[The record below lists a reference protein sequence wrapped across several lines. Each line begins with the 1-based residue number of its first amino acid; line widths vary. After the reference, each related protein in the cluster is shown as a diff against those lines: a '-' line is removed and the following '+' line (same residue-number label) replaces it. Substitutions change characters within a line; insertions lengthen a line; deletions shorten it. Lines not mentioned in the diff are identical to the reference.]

1 MLFFTEADVR
11 RLLPMPAA
19 IEQMRKAFRELS
31 DGHALNQS
39 RRRLILPTG
48 SVLHSLAGAFGKY
61 FGTKVYSTNRR
72 YGAHFLFLL
81 YSAEDA
87 WPLALFEANYLG
99 QIRTG
104 AATGYATDLLA
115 RPDAATLAVIGAG
128 FQARTQV
135 EAILNVRRVREL
147 RVWSRTAEKRQQF
160 REECA
165 RDFGLAARAPDSA
178 EDAVRGADIIVTA
191 TNARDPVLDS
201 AWVSPGAHINAIGA
215 NQPNRREVPAELV
228 RRADMIVVDSIEQA
242 RVEAGDLLMG
252 LDPDGWQEV
261 LELKDVTGRPS
272 AQSITLFKSL
282 GLGVEDVAAAAY
294 VFESG
299 EGTRQVPVFH
309 HS

>member
-1 MLFFTEADVR
+1 
-11 RLLPMPAA
+11 MPAA
-19 IEQMRKAFRELS
+19 IGQMREVFRELS
-31 DGHALNQS
+31 DGHAQNQT

-87 WPLALFEANYLG
+87 RPLALLEANYLG

-115 RPDAATLAVIGAG
+115 RPDAATLAVIGTG

-135 EAILNVRRVREL
+135 EAVLNVRRVREV
-147 RVWSRTAEKRQQF
+147 RVWSRSAEKRQKF
-160 REECA
+160 SDECA
-165 RDFGLAARAPDSA
+165 RDFGLPVRAPDSA
-178 EDAVRGADIIVTA
+178 EAAVRGADIIVAA

-201 AWVSPGAHINAIGA
+201 EWVSPGAHVNAIGS

-242 RVEAGDLLMG
+242 RLEAGDLVMG
-252 LDPDGWQEV
+252 LDPEGWQQV
-261 LELKDVTGRPS
+261 RELKDVTRRPS
-272 AQSITLFKSL
+272 EQSVTLFKSL

-299 EGTRQVPVFH
+299 EGTRQLPVFD